1 MLPPFSLPCPRAGEI
16 DRLTSQSQA
25 CQPGGDA
32 PRWGFLSAARK
43 EPKTTKGGAFPRL
56 VESTPRYWVERAP
69 FSSRPWTGPCHID
82 GFPFYGFQ
90 LLLCLCIL
98 LPPGPYLGKPLFP
111 AVGSLASGGGNAAWP
126 G

>member
-56 VESTPRYWVERAP
+56 VESTPRYWEAL
-69 FSSRPWTGPCHID
+69 RPPCFGP
-82 GFPFYGFQ
+82 GLVP
-90 LLLCLCIL
+90 
-98 LPPGPYLGKPLFP
+98 
-111 AVGSLASGGGNAAWP
+111 VT
-126 G
+126 